1 MTTRHHKNNAD
12 LLADARSSLLGNLNV
27 AVWSLLLF
35 SGIELFINGFS
46 QSFSFQ
52 SPFLTLAVSLAA
64 QIVTGIFAGLFRV
77 GLSSV
82 FLLLQYGREAR
93 VGSLFV
99 CFREN
104 QDTSVRVRA
113 FLTFGECLMLLPFQ
127 LLLFLSPDLFKE
139 LPLPALLITV
149 LSFGALM
156 VWKITFAMADFVLLD
171 FPELGARRIL
181 HTARSMMRGSRLRY
195 FLLMLRIVPL
205 HLLGILSF
213 GITMLWT
220 GSYQQAASAAFYKDL
235 LSAE

>member
-1 MTTRHHKNNAD
+1 MTTKHHKNNAD
-12 LLADARSSLLGNLNV
+12 LLADARSSLLGHLNV

-35 SGIELFINGFS
+35 TGIELFINGFS
-46 QSFSFQ
+46 QSLSFQ
-52 SPFLTLAVSLAA
+52 SPALTLVISLAA

-104 QDTSVRVRA
+104 QDTSIRVRA
-113 FLTFGECLMLLPFQ
+113 FVTIGECLMLLPFQ
-127 LLLFLSPDLFKE
+127 LLLFLSPGFFKTQ
-139 LPLPALLITV
+139 PVSAILITV
-149 LSFGALM
+149 LSFGALL
-156 VWKITFAMADFVLLD
+156 VWRITFAMADYVLLD

-181 HTARSMMRGSRLRY
+181 CAARNMMRGNRLRY
-195 FLLMLRIVPL
+195 FLLMLRILPL
-205 HLLGILSF
+205 HLLGIVSF
-213 GITMLWT
+213 GVTMLWT

-235 LSAE
+235 LSAG